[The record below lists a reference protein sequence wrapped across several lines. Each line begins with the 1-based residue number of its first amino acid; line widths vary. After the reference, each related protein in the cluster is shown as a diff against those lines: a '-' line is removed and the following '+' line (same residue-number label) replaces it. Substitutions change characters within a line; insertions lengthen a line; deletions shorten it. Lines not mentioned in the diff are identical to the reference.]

1 MKFKLIKEN
10 SDNFESIV
18 NMFLK
23 DGWVLYGNTF
33 LNPNSNYLYQAMYK
47 P

>member
-1 MKFKLIKEN
+1 MTFKLIREDV
-10 SDNFESIV
+10 SNFESIV

-23 DGWVLYGNTF
+23 DGWILHGNTF
-33 LNPNSNYLYQAMYK
+33 VYPSSGYLYQAMYK